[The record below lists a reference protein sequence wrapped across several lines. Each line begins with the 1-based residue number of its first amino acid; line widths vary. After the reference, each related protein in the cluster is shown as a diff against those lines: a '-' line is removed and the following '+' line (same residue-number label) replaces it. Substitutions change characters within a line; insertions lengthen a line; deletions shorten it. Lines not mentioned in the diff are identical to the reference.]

1 MASMCGGGGDSRERQ
16 HRVARSGAGV
26 LIAVHRSNDARRSRR
41 HLSRHEAKQHYMRP
55 SHLNVEPATDETIF
69 HNCRDAFRVQGGD
82 VRDWAGIAS
91 CARHAALRR
100 P

>member
-1 MASMCGGGGDSRERQ
+1 
-16 HRVARSGAGV
+16 
-26 LIAVHRSNDARRSRR
+26 
-41 HLSRHEAKQHYMRP
+41 MRP

-69 HNCRDAFRVQGGD
+69 HNSRDAFRVQSGD

-91 CARHAALRR
+91 RARHAALRR

>member
-1 MASMCGGGGDSRERQ
+1 MASMCRGRGDSRERR
-16 HRVARSGAGV
+16 HRVARSGAGAM
-26 LIAVHRSNDARRSRR
+26 IAVHRSSDARRSRR
-41 HLSRHEAKQHYMRP
+41 LSRHEAKQHYMRP
-55 SHLNVEPATDETIF
+55 SHLNLEPATDEIIF
-69 HNCRDAFRVQGGD
+69 HNSRDAFRVQGGD